1 MNISGI
7 LVQTKPENI
16 NIVINA
22 IKENDFCEYHMHD
35 EKGRIIVTIEGE
47 NVEEEIAKLKQL
59 QALKGVVTADM
70 MYAYAEDELNEI
82 RDKLDANE
90 ELPSW
95 LNDPNAKAE
104 DIRYNG
110 DLSRKIFQP
119 KLNIAQSE

>member
-16 NIVINA
+16 EAVITA
-22 IKENDFCEYHMHD
+22 IKLNDFCEYHMHD

-47 NVEEEIAKLKQL
+47 KVEEEIGKLKQL
-59 QALKGVVTADM
+59 QAVKGVIAADM

-104 DIRYNG
+104 DIQYNG
-110 DLSRKIFQP
+110 DLTK
-119 KLNIAQSE
+119 KML